1 MNPVILETLLFIWAS
16 LLSKQALNEAIRP
29 VFPVER
35 FTSLSD
41 FRIIIG
47 SPSMVGVYEQMLRPI
62 VKYPEEN
69 LLEKSEPICDFNGE
83 LRSLAEDMLETM
95 YAAPVIGLAAPQVG
109 VNKRLIVIDPTAG
122 ESAGN
127 QLVLVNPKIEEESGI
142 QKEEEGCLSLPGLT
156 AVVKRPYRVRV
167 SGYDLE
173 GNPVDLEGEGLLA
186 RVLYHEID
194 HLDGILYLDRISSL
208 KRDLLKRKIKKL
220 MKAGEW

>member
-1 MNPVILETLLFIWAS
+1 MI
-16 LLSKQALNEAIRP
+16 
-29 VFPVER
+29 
-35 FTSLSD
+35 
-41 FRIIIG
+41 
-47 SPSMVGVYEQMLRPI
+47 RPI

-69 LLEKSEPICDFNGE
+69 LLEKSEPISDFNGE

-95 YAAPVIGLAAPQVG
+95 YAAPGIGLAAPQVG

-127 QLVLVNPKIEEESGI
+127 QIVLVNPKIEEESGI

-156 AVVKRPYRVRV
+156 AVVKRPYRVQV

-173 GNPVDLEGEGLLA
+173 GNPVALEGEGLLA